1 MGAKATY
8 VYCAVQA
15 HRKPDLRRAP
25 PGPAGLGAHRALDVG
40 RGLWVVVADAPLP
53 RYGEASIQRGLHN
66 MKWLSKCA
74 VAHEA
79 VVEYCLRAR
88 AVVPMK
94 LFTIFEND
102 LRALAEIGRKR
113 QQLDRSIR
121 RVSGRR
127 EWGVRI
133 REAPGSGLAGSV
145 SPAGSVRT
153 VRTVRTFR
161 TGASYLAAKKQARDA
176 TRELAGRGQS
186 RVNRAF
192 AALAALAADA
202 QRHPPPAG
210 GEQKTRLLLDA
221 AFLVGTQQIAK
232 FRAAIRHLVR
242 ELGREGYGV
251 ELTGPWPP
259 YNFIEP

>member
-15 HRKPDLRRAP
+15 HRKPGLGRAP
-25 PGPAGLGAHRALDVG
+25 SGPPGLGKHRLLDGG
-40 RGLWVVVADAPLP
+40 RGLWLVVADAPLS
-53 RYGEASIQRGLHN
+53 RYSEASIQRGLHDL
-66 MKWLSKCA
+66 KWLSRCA

-94 LFTIFEND
+94 LFTIFESD
-102 LRALAEIGRKR
+102 FRALAEIGRKR
-113 QQLDRSIR
+113 QQLDRSMR
-121 RVSGRR
+121 RVAGRR

-133 REAPGSGLAGSV
+133 RAVPGSGA
-145 SPAGSVRT
+145 VRP
-153 VRTVRTFR
+153 VREVT

-176 TRELAGRGQS
+176 TRELAARGQS
-186 RVNRAF
+186 RMNRAF

-221 AFLVGTQQIAK
+221 AFLVETRGIAR
-232 FRAAIRHLVR
+232 FRAATRHLAR
-242 ELGREGYGV
+242 DLGRDGYGV
-251 ELTGPWPP
+251 EVTGPWPP

>member
-15 HRKPDLRRAP
+15 HRKPNLGRGPSGP
-25 PGPAGLGAHRALDVG
+25 PGLGKCRLLDG
-40 RGLWVVVADAPLP
+40 GCGLWLIVADAPLP
-53 RYGEASIQRGLHN
+53 RYGEASIQHRLHD
-66 MKWLSKCA
+66 MTWLSRCA

-113 QQLDRSIR
+113 QQLDRSMR
-121 RVSGRR
+121 RVAGNR

-133 REAPGSGLAGSV
+133 RVVPGSGVVRLAR
-145 SPAGSVRT
+145 PART
-153 VRTVRTFR
+153 AKAVT
-161 TGASYLAAKKQARDA
+161 TGASYLVAKKQARDA
-176 TRELAGRGQS
+176 TRELTERGQA

-192 AALAALAADA
+192 ATLAALAVDA

-221 AFLVGTQQIAK
+221 AFLVGTRRIAR
-232 FRAAIRHLVR
+232 FRAATRRLAR
-242 ELGREGYGV
+242 DLGRDGYGV
-251 ELTGPWPP
+251 EVTGPWPP
-259 YNFIEP
+259 YNFIES

>member
-15 HRKPDLRRAP
+15 DRKPNLARAP
-25 PGPAGLGAHRALDVG
+25 SGPPGLGEHRLLDGG
-40 RGLWVVVADAPLP
+40 RGLWLVVADAPLS
-53 RYGEASIQRGLHN
+53 RYGEASIQRGINNLT
-66 MKWLSKCA
+66 WLSRCA

-102 LRALAEIGRKR
+102 FRALAEIGRKR
-113 QQLDRSIR
+113 PQLDRSMR
-121 RVSGRR
+121 RVAGRR

-133 REAPGSGLAGSV
+133 RAVPGELR
-145 SPAGSVRT
+145 SVRPLKK
-153 VRTVRTFR
+153 VK

-176 TRELAGRGQS
+176 TRELAVRGHA
-186 RVNRAF
+186 RVSRAF
-192 AALAALAADA
+192 ATLSALSADA
-202 QRHPPPAG
+202 QRHPPPAAG
-210 GEQKTRLLLDA
+210 PQTSRLLLDA
-221 AFLVGTQQIAK
+221 AFLVASSGVSR
-232 FRAAIRHLVR
+232 FRAAARRVAR
-242 ELGREGYGV
+242 ELGRNGYAV
-251 ELTGPWPP
+251 EVTGPWPP